1 MRKTMTM
8 IRRLATLCAILA
20 GLAAGSAIASEAAI
34 RQSFQARFPNAVVE
48 SVARTPFA
56 GIYEVVFNGQI
67 AYTDEK
73 LNFVFF
79 GNLVDL
85 RAGAERN
92 LTRERNAQMAA
103 QSLRK
108 SADNA
113 VKRVR
118 GNGKRVLYTFED
130 PNCGYCRELQ
140 KELMKLSDVTIY
152 TFLWPILSPDSIDKS
167 RAVWCAKDRAKAW
180 DDMMSRGVT
189 PQNSAKCDAPFEKNH
204 ELAQRFGIRGTPAV
218 FLGDGRQV
226 GAGYVPAAEL
236 EQALN
241 SVAAK

>member
-1 MRKTMTM
+1 MLRKIAAMF
-8 IRRLATLCAILA
+8 LVVA
-20 GLAAGSAIASEAAI
+20 GLAAGTACASETAI
-34 RQSFQARFPNAVVE
+34 RQGFQAKFPNAAVE

-79 GNLVDL
+79 GNLVDV

-92 LTRERNAQMAA
+92 LTRERSAQLNSQALKKA
-103 QSLRK
+103 S
-108 SADNA
+108 DNA

-118 GNGKRVLYTFED
+118 GNGKRVFYTFED
-130 PNCGYCRELQ
+130 PNCGFCRELQ
-140 KELMKLSDVTIY
+140 KEVMKLNDVTVY
-152 TFLWPILSPDSIDKS
+152 TFLWPILSPDSVEKS
-167 RAVWCAKDRAKAW
+167 KAVWCSKDRAKAW
-180 DDMMSRGVT
+180 DDLMSRGIA
-189 PQNSAKCDAPFEKNH
+189 PPASAQCDGPFAKNH
-204 ELAQRFGIRGTPAV
+204 ELAQRFGIRGTPAI
-218 FLGDGRQV
+218 FLPDGRQV

-241 SVAAK
+241 SVASK

>member
-1 MRKTMTM
+1 MLRKIAAMF
-8 IRRLATLCAILA
+8 LVVA
-20 GLAAGSAIASEAAI
+20 GLTAGTACASETAI
-34 RQSFQARFPNAVVE
+34 RQGFQAKFPNAIVE

-85 RAGAERN
+85 RSGSERN
-92 LTRERNAQMAA
+92 LTRERSAQLAS

-108 SADNA
+108 ASDNA
-113 VKRVR
+113 IKRVR

-130 PNCGYCRELQ
+130 PNCGFCRELQ
-140 KELMKLSDVTIY
+140 KEVMKLNDVTVY
-152 TFLWPILSPDSIDKS
+152 TFLWPILSPDSVEKS
-167 RAVWCAKDRAKAW
+167 RSVWCSKDRAKAW
-180 DDMMSRGVT
+180 DDLMSRGIA
-189 PQNSAKCDAPFEKNH
+189 PQAGAKCDAPFEKNH
-204 ELAQRFGIRGTPAV
+204 ELAQRFGIRGTPAI
-218 FLGDGRQV
+218 FLADGRQV

-236 EQALN
+236 DEALN

>member
-1 MRKTMTM
+1 MLRKIAAMF
-8 IRRLATLCAILA
+8 LVVA
-20 GLAAGSAIASEAAI
+20 GLAAGTACASETAI
-34 RQSFQARFPNAVVE
+34 RQGFQAKFPNAIVE

-85 RAGAERN
+85 RSGSERN
-92 LTRERNAQMAA
+92 LTRERSAQLAS

-108 SADNA
+108 ASDNA
-113 VKRVR
+113 IKRVR

-130 PNCGYCRELQ
+130 PNCGFCRELQ
-140 KELMKLSDVTIY
+140 KEVMKLNDVTVY
-152 TFLWPILSPDSIDKS
+152 TFLWPILSPDSVEKS
-167 RAVWCAKDRAKAW
+167 RSVWCSKDRAKAW
-180 DDMMSRGVT
+180 DDLMSRGIA
-189 PQNSAKCDAPFEKNH
+189 PQAGAKCDAPFEKNH
-204 ELAQRFGIRGTPAV
+204 ELAQRFGIRGTPAI
-218 FLGDGRQV
+218 FLVDGRQV

-236 EQALN
+236 DEALN

>member
-1 MRKTMTM
+1 M
-8 IRRLATLCAILA
+8 
-20 GLAAGSAIASEAAI
+20 ASEAAI
-34 RQSFQARFPNAVVE
+34 RQSFQARFPNSAVE
-48 SVARTPFA
+48 SVTRTPFA

-79 GNLVDL
+79 GNLVDV

-92 LTRERNAQMAA
+92 LTRERNAQLAA
-103 QSLRK
+103 QSLKK

-180 DDMMSRGVT
+180 DDLMSRGVA
-189 PQNSAKCDAPFEKNH
+189 PQAGAKCDAPFEKNH

>member
-1 MRKTMTM
+1 M

-48 SVARTPFA
+48 SVARTPSA

>member
-1 MRKTMTM
+1 MLRT
-8 IRRLATLCAILA
+8 IAALFLVVA
-20 GLAAGSAIASEAAI
+20 GLAAGTACASEAAI
-34 RQSFQARFPNAVVE
+34 RQGFQARFPNATVE

-73 LNFVFF
+73 MNFVFF
-79 GNLVDL
+79 GNLVDV

-92 LTRERNAQMAA
+92 LTRERNAQLASQA
-103 QSLRK
+103 LRK
-108 SADNA
+108 SSDNA

-140 KELMKLSDVTIY
+140 KEVMKLTDVTVY
-152 TFLWPILSPDSIDKS
+152 TFLWPILSPDSVEKS
-167 RAVWCAKDRAKAW
+167 KAVWCSKDRAKAW
-180 DDMMSRGVT
+180 DDLMSRGIT
-189 PQNSAKCDAPFEKNH
+189 PPSSAKCDGPFEKNH
-204 ELAQRFGIRGTPAV
+204 ELAQRFGIRGTPAI
-218 FLGDGRQV
+218 FLADGRQV
-226 GAGYVPAAEL
+226 GAGYVPASEL

-241 SVAAK
+241 SPAPK

>member
-1 MRKTMTM
+1 M

-34 RQSFQARFPNAVVE
+34 RQSFQARFPNATVE
-48 SVARTPFA
+48 SVARTPFS

-85 RAGAERN
+85 RSGAERN
-92 LTRERNAQMAA
+92 LTRERSSELNS

-108 SADNA
+108 SSDNA
-113 VKRVR
+113 IKRVR

-130 PNCGYCRELQ
+130 PNCGFCRELQ
-140 KELMKLSDVTIY
+140 KEVMKLTDVTVY
-152 TFLWPILSPDSIDKS
+152 TFLWPILSPDSVEKS
-167 RAVWCAKDRAKAW
+167 RAVWCSKDRAKAW
-180 DDMMSRGVT
+180 DDLMSRGVA
-189 PQNSAKCDAPFEKNH
+189 PQAGAK
-204 ELAQRFGIRGTPAV
+204 
-218 FLGDGRQV
+218 
-226 GAGYVPAAEL
+226 
-236 EQALN
+236 
-241 SVAAK
+241 

>member
-1 MRKTMTM
+1 
-8 IRRLATLCAILA
+8 
-20 GLAAGSAIASEAAI
+20 
-34 RQSFQARFPNAVVE
+34 
-48 SVARTPFA
+48 
-56 GIYEVVFNGQI
+56 
-67 AYTDEK
+67 
-73 LNFVFF
+73 
-79 GNLVDL
+79 VDL

-92 LTRERNAQMAA
+92 LTRERNAQLAA

-108 SADNA
+108 STDNA

-118 GNGKRVLYTFED
+118 GNGKRVIYTFED

-167 RAVWCAKDRAKAW
+167 RAVWCSKDRAKAW
-180 DDMMSRGVT
+180 DDLMSRGVA
-189 PQNSAKCDAPFEKNH
+189 PQAGAKCDAPFERNH
-204 ELAQRFGIRGTPAV
+204 ELAQRFGIRGTPAI

-226 GAGYVPAAEL
+226 GAGFVPATEL